1 MKPVYLSWSGGKD
14 SALALHYLQ
23 RSREWQVV
31 RLLTTVTDAYQ
42 RTSMHGLR
50 RTLLRRQ
57 AAAVGLDVVEVV
69 LPVPCSNE
77 EYAARMAAAM
87 EAAKA
92 EGVTAVAF
100 GDILLADI
108 RAYREERLAE
118 AGMEAVFP
126 LWGRDTGDVAR
137 EFIDLG
143 FKALLVCV
151 DTAQLDEAFVGR
163 TYDHGLLT
171 ELPRGVDPAGERGE
185 FHTFVWDGPVFQA
198 PVAFAPGPVT
208 RREGLVFQDLLDA
221 ALTTWGESPSPAG
234 RSDRWPPSARA
245 QGTSPGR
252 PGCPKAAPWCGG
264 R

>member
-1 MKPVYLSWSGGKD
+1 MTRPIYLSWSGGKD

-108 RAYREERLAE
+108 RAYREE
-118 AGMEAVFP
+118 
-126 LWGRDTGDVAR
+126 
-137 EFIDLG
+137 
-143 FKALLVCV
+143 
-151 DTAQLDEAFVGR
+151 
-163 TYDHGLLT
+163 
-171 ELPRGVDPAGERGE
+171 
-185 FHTFVWDGPVFQA
+185 
-198 PVAFAPGPVT
+198 
-208 RREGLVFQDLLDA
+208 
-221 ALTTWGESPSPAG
+221 
-234 RSDRWPPSARA
+234 
-245 QGTSPGR
+245 
-252 PGCPKAAPWCGG
+252 
-264 R
+264 